1 MAADGYEHEVTDRVF
16 RAFVDNLP
24 RHEHL
29 LQQIDGQDREGDRAA
44 VEAYLREAEASGDA
58 WLTEALAGHSLDEGD
73 VVQLVGAILDRA
85 GAG

>member
-1 MAADGYEHEVTDRVF
+1 MAADRFEHEVTDRVF

-24 RHEHL
+24 QHEHL
-29 LQQIDGQDREGDRAA
+29 LRRIDGQDREGDRAA
-44 VEAYLREAEASGDA
+44 VETYLREAEESGDA
-58 WLTEALAGHSLDEGD
+58 WLTEALAGHRLDEVD